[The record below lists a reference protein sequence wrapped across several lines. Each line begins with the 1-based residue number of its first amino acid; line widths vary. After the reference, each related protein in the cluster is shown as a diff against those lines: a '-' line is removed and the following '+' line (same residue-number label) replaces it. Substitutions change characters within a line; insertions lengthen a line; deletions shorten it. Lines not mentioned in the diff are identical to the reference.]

1 MDAIRLLQEVNEES
15 SVVLGVDNGLP
26 SKVLSIM
33 CRVVRLD
40 VLRNVAILIGV
51 SNDQL
56 ICSPVFDHPGETE
69 DALLLC
75 LFFDCEVE
83 VRLQSAPPCLVTL
96 LRCKSCHH

>member
-33 CRVVRLD
+33 CRVVCLN

-51 SNDQL
+51 SNDEL

-69 DALLLC
+69 DALFLC
-75 LFFDCEVE
+75 LFLDCEV
-83 VRLQSAPPCLVTL
+83 
-96 LRCKSCHH
+96 